1 MKSGNLNSEENKQ
14 VMDKER
20 FVVIGGVAA
29 GMSAASRAKRNRPD
43 MEVAVLERGSFV
55 SYGSCGLPYFI
66 SDLVKDVQGL
76 VVYDAA
82 FFKEKRGIDV
92 LTRHE
97 VTSIDPGA
105 KLVLARSLEQD
116 KEVKLGYDKLAIC
129 TGASPL
135 YPDLSGVDRKNIFVI
150 RTAEDGVILKDFLKK
165 ASPKKAVIIGAG
177 FIGLEMAEA
186 FRTRGLEVTVIKRP
200 GSILKMFDDDM
211 VKLIEDE
218 LKAKNVELVKDA
230 AIQEFEGDAEGK
242 VRAVV
247 LAQGTYQADLVLLAT
262 GAKPNSKLAS
272 QAGLRIAANGTIV
285 VDNKMQTSNPD
296 IFAAGDCVGQR
307 HLITGKN
314 VYIPRGTTANKQ
326 GRVAGDNASGGNEV
340 FEGVIGTA
348 VSKVFDL
355 TVARTGLSSAEA
367 SAGGYDF
374 VTSTVAHPSHAHTYP
389 NPEPEDITIKL
400 IVDRATGKLLG
411 AQMIGKM
418 GVAKRID
425 IFATALHKSMTVEEI
440 SRLDLSYSPPF
451 APVWDSV
458 LVAANVALRKL
469 EGSNR

>member
-1 MKSGNLNSEENKQ
+1 
-14 VMDKER
+14 MDKKR
-20 FVVIGGVAA
+20 FVVVGGVAA

-43 MEVAVLERGSFV
+43 MEVVVLERGDFV

-66 SDLVKDVQGL
+66 SDLVKDVHGL

-92 LTRHE
+92 LLKHE
-97 VTSIDPGA
+97 ATKIDPQA
-105 KLVLARSLEQD
+105 KLVSTRNLEQD
-116 KEVKLGYDKLAIC
+116 KEVKLSYDKLAIC
-129 TGASPL
+129 TGASPS
-135 YPDLSGVDRKNIFVI
+135 YPDLPGFDLKNIFVI
-150 RTAEDGVILKDFLKK
+150 RTAADGVALKNFLKE

-177 FIGLEMAEA
+177 LIGLEMAEA
-186 FRTRGLEVTVIKRP
+186 FRARGLKVTVVKRP
-200 GSILKMFDDDM
+200 GSILKMFDGDM
-211 VKLIEDE
+211 VRLVEDE

-230 AIQEFEGDAEGK
+230 VIQEFEGDAEGK

-262 GAKPNSKLAS
+262 GAKANSELAR
-272 QAGLRIAANGTIV
+272 QAGLGIAANGTIF
-285 VDNKMQTSNPD
+285 VDDRMQTTNPD

-307 HLITGKN
+307 HLITGKD

-326 GRVAGDNASGGNEV
+326 GRVAGDNASGGNDV
-340 FEGVIGTA
+340 FEGVVGTA
-348 VSKVFDL
+348 ISKIFDL

-367 SAGGYDF
+367 SAEGYDF

-400 IVDRATGKLLG
+400 MVERATGKLLG
-411 AQMIGKM
+411 AQMIGRI

-425 IFATALHKSMTVEEI
+425 VFATALHKSMSVEEI

-451 APVWDSV
+451 APVWDSI

-469 EGSNR
+469 GVNNR